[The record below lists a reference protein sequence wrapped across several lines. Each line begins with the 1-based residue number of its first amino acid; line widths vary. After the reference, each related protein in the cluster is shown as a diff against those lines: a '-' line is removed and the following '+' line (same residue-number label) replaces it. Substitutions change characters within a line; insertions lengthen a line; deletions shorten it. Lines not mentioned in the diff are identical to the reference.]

1 MDGDADDNNLLGPL
15 MVSYM
20 AQMESALKVS
30 NIVSKHNNEEELS
43 ADSVITGLIYRL
55 MVPMEDK
62 EMGESLNE
70 AKKILGIEPSDEG
83 LDSDSD
89 SELNY
94 KEIETTEDY
103 DKVIIN
109 RNIKRNNCN
118 CDICIKCRVCLSN
131 YPNYEIHGDK
141 LAQIFKDAIDNACS
155 IHNISI

>member
-62 EMGESLNE
+62 EMGESLN
-70 AKKILGIEPSDEG
+70 AK
-83 LDSDSD
+83 
-89 SELNY
+89 
-94 KEIETTEDY
+94 
-103 DKVIIN
+103 
-109 RNIKRNNCN
+109 
-118 CDICIKCRVCLSN
+118 
-131 YPNYEIHGDK
+131 
-141 LAQIFKDAIDNACS
+141 
-155 IHNISI
+155 